1 MSSFSEERSIS
12 QLLGDSLAELAKL
25 VQNEADLAR
34 AELREKIE
42 IAGAAVKL
50 IVVGAILL
58 IPALVLILFAVASG
72 LVTMG
77 LSAPLAY
84 LLTGLA
90 AAIVAGAVVWI
101 GVARLSG
108 DALKPLATLEEIQR
122 DQAVAKELIR

>member
-25 VQNEADLAR
+25 VQNEANLAR
-34 AELREKIE
+34 AELREKVE
-42 IAGAAVKL
+42 MAGAAVKL
-50 IVVGAILL
+50 IAAGAILL

-72 LVTMG
+72 LIEIG

-84 LLTGLA
+84 FLTGLPT
-90 AAIVAGAVVWI
+90 AIVAGALVYT
-101 GVARLSG
+101 GVGRLSG
-108 DALKPLATLEEIQR
+108 DTLKPSATLDEIRR